1 MGFVRVV
8 GGYVVAVLALGFA
21 ATVLSSVMVLA
32 MLEAVGADIGTGQ
45 AMSQI
50 GDDLAGFGPLYSAL
64 IALALAVAFIAA
76 ALVTRV
82 LRPLRPIVFVVAG
95 AVAMGVMLT
104 LMEQVFFGVQMVAG
118 ARTTAGFLAQ
128 VGAGAAAGLIYAMLT
143 PGPKRS

>member
-1 MGFVRVV
+1 MGFVRVAT
-8 GGYVVAVLALGFA
+8 GYVVSVVALGVA

-32 MLEAVGADIGTGQ
+32 MLEAVGADIGAGQ

-50 GDDLAGFGPLYSAL
+50 GYDLAGFAPLYSAL
-64 IALALAVAFIAA
+64 IAVALAAAFIAA

-82 LRPLRPIVFVVAG
+82 LRPLRPVVFAVAG

-104 LMEQVFFGVQMVAG
+104 LMEQVFFGVQLVAG

-128 VGAGAAAGLIYAMLT
+128 MGAGAAAGLIYAVLT

>member
-8 GGYVVAVLALGFA
+8 GGYVVAVIALGFA

-32 MLEAVGADIGTGQ
+32 MLETVGAEIGAGQ

-64 IALALAVAFIAA
+64 IALALAVAFMGA

-82 LRPLRPIVFVVAG
+82 LRPLRLVIFTMA
-95 AVAMGVMLT
+95 
-104 LMEQVFFGVQMVAG
+104 
-118 ARTTAGFLAQ
+118 
-128 VGAGAAAGLIYAMLT
+128 
-143 PGPKRS
+143 